1 MEIYDKVRIM
11 REVNQWS
18 QEDMAEKMGMS
29 VTGYAK
35 IERGQSN
42 IHYDKL
48 VQLAKIFNISLSDL
62 ISVDEKKPTWYF
74 RENNTQ
80 NIQAN
85 YYATDEAILLELEK
99 TKLVLDNAQD
109 LIKIKDELISQKEN
123 EIKALKEIINLLKEK
138 NI

>member
-35 IERGQSN
+35 IERGQSK

-109 LIKIKDELISQKEN
+109 LIKIKDKLISQKEN

-138 NI
+138 SI

>member
-35 IERGQSN
+35 IERGQSE

-138 NI
+138 SI

>member
-35 IERGQSN
+35 IERGQSK

-85 YYATDEAILLELEK
+85 YYAIDEAILLELEK

-123 EIKALKEIINLLKEK
+123 EIKALKEIINLLKDK
-138 NI
+138 N

>member
-18 QEDMAEKMGMS
+18 QEDMAEKMGMY

>member
-35 IERGQSN
+35 IERGQSK

-48 VQLAKIFNISLSDL
+48 VQLAQIFNISVSDL

-80 NIQAN
+80 NIHAN

-99 TKLVLDNAQD
+99 TKLLLDNAQN

-138 NI
+138 DI

>member
-85 YYATDEAILLELEK
+85 YYATDEAILLEL
-99 TKLVLDNAQD
+99 
-109 LIKIKDELISQKEN
+109 
-123 EIKALKEIINLLKEK
+123 
-138 NI
+138 

>member
-35 IERGQSN
+35 IERGQSK

-138 NI
+138 SI

>member
-18 QEDMAEKMGMS
+18 QEDMVEKMGMS

-35 IERGQSN
+35 IERGQSK

-85 YYATDEAILLELEK
+85 YYAIDEAILLELEK

-123 EIKALKEIINLLKEK
+123 EIKALKEIINLLKDK
-138 NI
+138 N